1 LKSPIFYKN
10 SFLSSRINQIFKKG
24 MGFMFGYI
32 CKRILLMIPVIIG
45 ISLVIYGLLYFS
57 PGDPARIILGPKAT
71 EQSVESLREEM
82 GLDRPFWIRYGDYL
96 LNAIKGDFGISYRT
110 KLPVFEE
117 IMARFPTTLILAFG
131 SMLILMLLAIPIGV
145 LSAVKQYSILDN
157 STLAGALI
165 LSSMP
170 GFWLGTIMIL
180 LFALKLGWLPATSG
194 GNFKSYIMPWL
205 ALAASHMA
213 TLVRMTRSNM
223 LEVIRAD
230 YIKMA
235 QAKGAPEKIVIMRHA
250 LRNALMPIITI
261 IGMNFAALLGGT
273 MIIETVFALPGLGT
287 LAIISVSQK
296 DVPVVMAVVLFIAL
310 LTGFI
315 NLFVDVLYAYIDPRL
330 KSQYYSSRRIK
341 RLAKAN
347 LMR

>member
-1 LKSPIFYKN
+1 
-10 SFLSSRINQIFKKG
+10 
-24 MGFMFGYI
+24 MAGYI
-32 CKRILLMIPVIIG
+32 FKRILLMIPVIIG
-45 ISLVIYGLLYFS
+45 ISLVIFSLLDFS
-57 PGDPARIILGPKAT
+57 PGDPARIILGPKAS
-71 EQSVESLREEM
+71 EQSVEALREEM
-82 GLDRPFWIRYGDYL
+82 GLHRPFWIRYGDFL
-96 LNAIKGDFGISYRT
+96 LNAATGDFGNSYRT
-110 KLPVFEE
+110 KLPVFDE
-117 IMARFPTTLILAFG
+117 IMARFPTTLNLAFG
-131 SMLILMLLAIPIGV
+131 SMIILILLAAPIGI
-145 LSAVKQYSILDN
+145 LSAVKQYSLLDN
-157 STLAGALI
+157 ATLAGALV

-170 GFWLGTIMIL
+170 GFWLGTVMIL

-194 GNFKSYIMPWL
+194 GSFKSYLMPWF
-205 ALAASHMA
+205 AMAASHMA
-213 TLVRMTRSNM
+213 MLVRMTRSNM

-235 QAKGAPEKIVIMRHA
+235 QAKGAPEKVVILRHA

-315 NLFVDVLYAYIDPRL
+315 NLLVDVLYVYIDPRL
-330 KSQYYSSRRIK
+330 KSQYYSPRRIK
-341 RLAKAN
+341 RLVKAN
-347 LMR
+347 LVR